1 VELLRLPWARAIAE
15 LEAARPAPPQ
25 TPPAAAPVSAPAAT
39 PAGLRVVG
47 ALVGPPGARV
57 PPGFTDAR
65 HHAELGRC
73 RATVA
78 SYVFDCFLAP
88 LRLIDVQD
96 GVAVVD
102 TGTKVGADWIGD
114 NEDTR
119 AALVGAAGGP
129 VRLVARA

>member
-1 VELLRLPWARAIAE
+1 V
-15 LEAARPAPPQ
+15 
-25 TPPAAAPVSAPAAT
+25 
-39 PAGLRVVG
+39 AGE
-47 ALVGPPGARV
+47 LVGPPGARV
-57 PPGFTDAR
+57 PAGLTDAQL
-65 HHAELGRC
+65 HAELDRR

-102 TGTKVGADWIGD
+102 AGSRVCAEWIAEH
-114 NEDTR
+114 EDSR

-129 VRLVARA
+129 VRLVVRG

>member
-1 VELLRLPWARAIAE
+1 MIVHFDELLLVVALGCAVFVAHRGERRRA
-15 LEAARPAPPQ
+15 
-25 TPPAAAPVSAPAAT
+25 
-39 PAGLRVVG
+39 
-47 ALVGPPGARV
+47 PGARV
-57 PPGFTDAR
+57 PPGFTDAQLQ
-65 HHAELGRC
+65 AELGRR

-102 TGTKVGADWIGD
+102 AGTKVGADWIGD